1 MNPRIIFPT
10 LMFILA
16 GASFAFGGWQY
27 VQARM
32 VEAAAQ
38 KQVAF
43 IATTIQDSSIAQAKK
58 KELFASIMSG
68 LPPSANV
75 FRLDFSGSF
84 ASPGGDSCASDG
96 QRAVC
101 KALNSV
107 QTDSATMTLICGAC
121 NPQ

>member
-1 MNPRIIFPT
+1 
-10 LMFILA
+10 MFVLA
-16 GASFAFGGWQY
+16 AASFAFGGWQY

-43 IATTIQDSSIAQAKK
+43 IAATIQDSSIAQAKK

-84 ASPGGDSCASDG
+84 ASPVGDSCASSG
-96 QRAVC
+96 QRAIC
-101 KALNSV
+101 KALKSA